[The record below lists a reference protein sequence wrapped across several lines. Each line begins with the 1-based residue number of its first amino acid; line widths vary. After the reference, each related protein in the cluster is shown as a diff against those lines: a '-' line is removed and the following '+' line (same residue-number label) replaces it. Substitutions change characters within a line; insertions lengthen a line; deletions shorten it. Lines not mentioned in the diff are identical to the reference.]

1 MSRPPAPRDSV
12 PREPAAAG
20 AASRDPASRDLAQ
33 TGVTLRDP
41 AARNSAPAV
50 ATSRDSVPRE
60 PIPRHPGPR
69 GQAALLPLMLIY
81 GAASLLHFIHNAVY
95 LRDYPNLPAWL
106 TAGGVCAAWL
116 VVAGT
121 GVLGYLLYSRVSR
134 VAGLVTIATYAAF
147 GLGGLDHY
155 TVAPISAHTL
165 AMNLTIL
172 LEAATAVVLL
182 VCVARSALLVAA
194 QRVKLRG

>member
-1 MSRPPAPRDSV
+1 MSNALETGHGPVPHDS
-12 PREPAAAG
+12 
-20 AASRDPASRDLAQ
+20 
-33 TGVTLRDP
+33 
-41 AARNSAPAV
+41 ARHG
-50 ATSRDSVPRE
+50 E
-60 PIPRHPGPR
+60 
-69 GQAALLPLMLIY
+69 AALLPLMLIY

-95 LRDYPNLPAWL
+95 LHDYPNLPAWL

-134 VAGLVTIATYAAF
+134 VAGSVAIAAYAVF

-165 AMNLTIL
+165 TMNLTIL

-182 VCVARSALLVAA
+182 ACVARSALLAAA
-194 QRVKLRG
+194 QRVKPRG